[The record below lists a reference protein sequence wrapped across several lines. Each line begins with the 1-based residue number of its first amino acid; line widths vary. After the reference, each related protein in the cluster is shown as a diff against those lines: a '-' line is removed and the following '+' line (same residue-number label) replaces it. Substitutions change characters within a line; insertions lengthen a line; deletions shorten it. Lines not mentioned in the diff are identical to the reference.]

1 LDNVIE
7 VNPFSAASFFIE
19 MMFNEENI
27 ACGTAF
33 YFLLQGN
40 TYLVSNW
47 HNFSGRH
54 PESHQ
59 PLHSQL
65 AIPNRI
71 RVHGHDVDN
80 LGVSAISTYEL
91 SDSDG
96 ACLWYQHPRLGS
108 SIDVGV
114 LPIPNNR
121 DANTFDI
128 LAAVNEVDPFDDWRL
143 EIGEQLFVLGF
154 PFGISDTY
162 RFPIWKSASLA
173 SEPAIDQ
180 ENLPLLYVDTAT
192 SPGMS
197 GSPVIKYQRR
207 AVSIFDKDRH
217 SRFHAAFIGIYSGRI
232 VPKNQIEAQLGRVWK
247 ADCIEEI
254 IRGAVQPNI

>member
-1 LDNVIE
+1 LDNVITI
-7 VNPFSAASFFIE
+7 NPFSAASFFIE

-33 YFLLQGN
+33 YFILQEKI
-40 TYLVSNW
+40 YLVSNW

-54 PESHQ
+54 PESHK

-71 RVHGHDVDN
+71 RVYGHNVDN
-80 LGVSAISTYEL
+80 LLVPEISTYEL
-91 SDSDG
+91 SDSNG
-96 ACLWYQHPRLGS
+96 ACLWYEHPTLGS

-114 LPIPNNR
+114 LPITNKHN
-121 DANTFDI
+121 ANTFDI
-128 LAAVNEVDPFDDWRL
+128 LAAVNAVDPFDNWPL

-162 RFPIWKSASLA
+162 SFPIWKSASLA
-173 SEPAIDQ
+173 SEPAINQ

-192 SPGMS
+192 RIGMS

-207 AVSIFDKDRH
+207 AVSMFHKDMYFN
-217 SRFHAAFIGIYSGRI
+217 FHATFVGIYSGRI
-232 VPKNQIEAQLGRVWK
+232 APKDQIEAQLGKVWK